1 VKARRIAHRLH
12 RFRATAAASGR
23 RRYQIFAE
31 ESVPQVAAA
40 PSVRRP
46 RRLAAALAAAVVFVG
61 AASLGACYQDPEE
74 RIAQQQLLQDMT
86 DAVNQLGMQVADL
99 QAAVDSLGAI
109 VAKHDTAVYRMANV
123 TGVPYVR

>member
-1 VKARRIAHRLH
+1 LI
-12 RFRATAAASGR
+12 
-23 RRYQIFAE
+23 
-31 ESVPQVAAA
+31 
-40 PSVRRP
+40 
-46 RRLAAALAAAVVFVG
+46 G
-61 AASLGACYQDPEE
+61 AATLGACYQDPEE

-123 TGVPYVR
+123 TGVPYAR